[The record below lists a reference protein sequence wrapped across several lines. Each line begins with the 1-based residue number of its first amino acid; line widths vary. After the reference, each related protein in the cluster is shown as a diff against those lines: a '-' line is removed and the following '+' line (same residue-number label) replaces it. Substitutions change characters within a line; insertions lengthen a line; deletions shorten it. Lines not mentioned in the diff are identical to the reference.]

1 MRYKFEREVYQSCTA
16 RRVEWK
22 GTVKETAFYPCGS
35 TLLFYKWQ
43 EKQITPPHASDP
55 VLTDINFCRRKRRY
69 RNTVK
74 LWFTQFYN
82 DGQNNILNLLYQQ
95 FLLIILVLMVFY
107 KYIILNFYNPT
118 LRWKIRRFIS
128 PKVRC
133 STRKSKTNWQYE
145 LNIKSNPYSQQ
156 PEPLKRI

>member
-1 MRYKFEREVYQSCTA
+1 MRYKFKREVYQSRTA

-22 GTVKETAFYPCGS
+22 VKETAFYPCGS

-43 EKQITPPHASDP
+43 DERISPLHASNP
-55 VLTDINFCRRKRRY
+55 VLTDINFCRMKRRY
-69 RNTVK
+69 GNTVK
-74 LWFTQFYN
+74 LWFTQLYN
-82 DGQNNILNLLYQQ
+82 DVWNNILNLLYQK
-95 FLLIILVLMVFY
+95 FLLIILVLILFY

-133 STRKSKTNWQYE
+133 STRKSKKNDSM
-145 LNIKSNPYSQQ
+145 NSIIKSNPYSQQ
-156 PEPLKRI
+156 PEPLKRT